1 MPQRT
6 SSPSPSSR
14 TGRVRTFILVLLAVV
29 LGLVLLILW
38 RFLTPIILGVLLAL
52 LAAPVNVWLR
62 ERVRVGRNASALLVV
77 AGAFLIVVV
86 PVSAF
91 LLLLFT
97 QGASLLRE
105 LSAQLEQGG
114 TGGLLDLP
122 FLHRMQE
129 LIERTLPEADL
140 AGFSLGEQLAG
151 FADSA
156 VQYLVRN
163 GVAIFGNIADVVA
176 KFFILLFLLFYL
188 VRDGERMVERLR
200 GLLPLRE
207 AQTTRIFAKIQDVT
221 RAVVF
226 GTFAVAAL
234 QGLLGGIGF
243 VIVGLPGLIWGTVI
257 GVSSLI
263 PVVGTALVTVPAIL
277 YLFVNELYWQTA
289 FFTVWATVLVGG
301 VDNYLRPFF
310 MRGQAQM
317 SPFYIFLAIVGG
329 LTTFGLSGLV
339 FGPLVVALAIVV
351 VEIYRDEYRPDAL
364 SRVRP
369 SRYPRGNRRPG
380 WRARRLVRR

>member
-1 MPQRT
+1 MSITRRT
-6 SSPSPSSR
+6 SPSSR
-14 TGRVRTFILVLLAVV
+14 TGRVRAFILVLLAVA

-38 RFLTPIILGVLLAL
+38 RFLTPIILGILLAL
-52 LAAPVNVWLR
+52 LASPVNVWLR
-62 ERVRVGRNASALLVV
+62 DRLAVGRNVSALLVV
-77 AGAFLIVVV
+77 AASFLIVVV
-86 PVSAF
+86 PISAF
-91 LLLLFT
+91 LFLLFT

-114 TGGLLDLP
+114 AVGLLELP
-122 FLHRMQE
+122 VLDRLQAV
-129 LIERTLPEADL
+129 IERTLPEAEL
-140 AGFSLGEQLAG
+140 AGVSLGEQLAG

-163 GVAIFGNIADVVA
+163 GVTVFGNIADVVA

-207 AQTTRIFAKIQDVT
+207 AQTTRIFAKIRDVT

-234 QGLLGGIGF
+234 QGLLGGLGF

-277 YLFVNELYWQTA
+277 YLFLNGLYWQTA
-289 FFTVWATVLVGG
+289 FFTVWAVVLVGG

-329 LTTFGLSGLV
+329 LATFGLSGLV

-351 VEIYRDEYRPDAL
+351 VEIYREEYRPDAL
-364 SRVRP
+364 TRVRP
-369 SRYPRGNRRPG
+369 SRYPGGNRRPD
-380 WRARRLVRR
+380 WRARRALHE

>member
-1 MPQRT
+1 MQRT
-6 SSPSPSSR
+6 TPSTSPSSR
-14 TGRVRTFILVLLAVV
+14 TGRVRTFILMLLAVV

-52 LAAPVNVWLR
+52 LASPVSVWLR
-62 ERVRVGRNASALLVV
+62 DRLGLGPNVSALLVV
-77 AGAFLIVVV
+77 VGSFLIVVV
-86 PVSAF
+86 PASAF
-91 LLLLFT
+91 LFLLFT

-105 LSAQLEQGG
+105 LSTQLQEGATLELLELPLLEQLQ
-114 TGGLLDLP
+114 T
-122 FLHRMQE
+122 
-129 LIERTLPEADL
+129 LIERTLPDADL
-140 AGFSLGEQLAG
+140 AGVSLGEQLAG
-151 FADSA
+151 LADAA

-163 GVAIFGNIADVVA
+163 GVTVFGNVADVIA

-207 AQTTRIFAKIQDVT
+207 AQTTRIFAKIRDVT

-234 QGLLGGIGF
+234 QGLLGGLGF

-263 PVVGTALVTVPAIL
+263 PIVGTALVTVPAIL
-277 YLFVNELYWQTA
+277 YLFLNELYWQTA

-317 SPFYIFLAIVGG
+317 SPFFIFLAIVGG
-329 LTTFGLSGLV
+329 LATFGLSGLV
-339 FGPLVVALAIVV
+339 FGPLIVALAIVV
-351 VEIYRDEYRPDAL
+351 VEIYREEYRPDTL

-380 WRARRLVRR
+380 WRARRALRE

>member
-1 MPQRT
+1 MPPTRRT
-6 SSPSPSSR
+6 SSSSR
-14 TGRVRTFILVLLAVV
+14 TGRVRAFILVLLAVA

-38 RFLTPIILGVLLAL
+38 RFLTPIILGILLAL
-52 LAAPVNVWLR
+52 LASPVNVWLR
-62 ERVRVGRNASALLVV
+62 DRLALGRNVSALLVV
-77 AGAFLIVVV
+77 AASFLIVVV
-86 PVSAF
+86 PISAF
-91 LLLLFT
+91 LFLLFT

-105 LSAQLEQGG
+105 LSVQLEQGG
-114 TGGLLDLP
+114 AVGLLELP
-122 FLHRMQE
+122 VLDRLQAV
-129 LIERTLPEADL
+129 IERTLPEADL
-140 AGFSLGEQLAG
+140 AGVSLGEQLAG

-156 VQYLVRN
+156 VQYLVEN
-163 GVAIFGNIADVVA
+163 GVAVFGNIADVVA

-207 AQTTRIFAKIQDVT
+207 AQTTRIFAKVRNVT

-234 QGLLGGIGF
+234 QGLLGGLGF

-277 YLFVNELYWQTA
+277 YLFLNGMYWQTA
-289 FFTVWATVLVGG
+289 FFTVWAVVLVGG

-329 LTTFGLSGLV
+329 LATFGLSGLV

-351 VEIYRDEYRPDAL
+351 VEIYREEYRPDAL
-364 SRVRP
+364 TRVRP
-369 SRYPRGNRRPG
+369 SHYPRGNRRPG
-380 WRARRLVRR
+380 WYPRRALRD